1 MSYIY
6 IYTEFTIYTPV
17 ASFSKSLMHPLI
29 LIRDKPGAGDKGGVG
44 GLRGVLALDPR
55 QPGNQTNTA
64 NPPCPNT
71 SVLSKENHQ
80 ASSVLL
86 YPVILKVKSQE
97 NLVIQLCVSTSQQIS
112 RLSCSRAS
120 SGVSSRALR
129 SQRLKKSVVHLEIF
143 QTQANSCDQKK
154 I

>member
-1 MSYIY
+1 MGYALIIHVLSFVNMSSSLPSKHQRYVYNMSYIY
-6 IYTEFTIYTPV
+6 TVFTIYTPV

-80 ASSVLL
+80 ESSVLL
-86 YPVILKVKSQE
+86 YPVILKAKS
-97 NLVIQLCVSTSQQIS
+97 
-112 RLSCSRAS
+112 
-120 SGVSSRALR
+120 
-129 SQRLKKSVVHLEIF
+129 
-143 QTQANSCDQKK
+143 
-154 I
+154 

>member
-1 MSYIY
+1 
-6 IYTEFTIYTPV
+6 
-17 ASFSKSLMHPLI
+17 MHPLI

-44 GLRGVLALDPR
+44 GLRGVLAFDPR

-71 SVLSKENHQ
+71 SVLSKENLQ
-80 ASSVLL
+80 ISSVLL

-112 RLSCSRAS
+112 LACSRAS

-129 SQRLKKSVVHLEIF
+129 SQRLKNQSCTWRFFKLRQILGIKKKS
-143 QTQANSCDQKK
+143 SCVSR
-154 I
+154 IVLISLSVPTLGSMF